1 MPRYL
6 RAVLLIAAIAL
17 LATGAVACKSGK
29 KKSEPAKTSTP
40 AAASDAKTP
49 SGEKT
54 PRPTAPSGTSA
65 SPFDSFH
72 FTVDLDFQVDDP
84 AQQDGTL
91 VKGRVEGD
99 FVAPDSHAFTSTF
112 EFFGLSFS
120 EEAVI
125 IGEDAWYRET
135 GSEWR
140 TTTRD
145 DPDVQ
150 NALSLTSADPGF
162 LQDPEFE
169 SNLSSLD
176 SEDDVKNG
184 VPTRRYTITREQ
196 VEALTQLLGESFL
209 EDSAGIEDLEMTVW
223 LEKESGAL
231 VRAELSATATAEALG
246 GDSTFN
252 LSEGSTVSIE
262 MTINVTQIDDEGISV
277 EPPI

>member
-6 RAVLLIAAIAL
+6 RVALLIAAIAV
-17 LATGAVACKSGK
+17 LATGAAACKSSK
-29 KKSEPAKTSTP
+29 KKAEPARTSTP
-40 AAASDAKTP
+40 AATA
-49 SGEKT
+49 ERET
-54 PRPTAPSGTSA
+54 PRPTAPSGASA

-84 AQQDGTL
+84 AQPDSSL
-91 VKGRVEGD
+91 IKGRVEGD
-99 FVAPDSHAFTSTF
+99 FVAPDSHAFSSTF

-125 IGEDAWYRET
+125 VGEDAWYRET
-135 GSEWR
+135 GGEWR
-140 TTTRD
+140 ATTRD

-184 VPTRRYTITREQ
+184 VETRRYTITREQ
-196 VEALTQLLGESFL
+196 VQALSQLLGEDFL
-209 EDSAGIEDLEMTVW
+209 QDAAGIEELEMTVW
-223 LEKESGAL
+223 LEKESGAM
-231 VRAELSATATAEALG
+231 VRAELSATAGAEALG

-252 LSEGSTVSIE
+252 LSEGATVIIE
-262 MTINVTQIDDEGISV
+262 MTIDVTQIDDEGISV